1 MKIICSFH
9 QLREE
14 FGIKR
19 KKIEE
24 EREKREEKKEHQRT
38 AVPSR
43 GVDDRPGSGV
53 LEVSGGG
60 GF

>member
-1 MKIICSFH
+1 MRGGKGEGR
-9 QLREE
+9 REE
-14 FGIKR
+14 N
-19 KKIEE
+19 
-24 EREKREEKKEHQRT
+24 
-38 AVPSR
+38 SR